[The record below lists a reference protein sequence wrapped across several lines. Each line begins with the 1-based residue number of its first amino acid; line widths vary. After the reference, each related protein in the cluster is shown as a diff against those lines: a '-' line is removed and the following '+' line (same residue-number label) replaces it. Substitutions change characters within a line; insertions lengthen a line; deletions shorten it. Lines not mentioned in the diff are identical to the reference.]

1 MILELTYFTFDNQV
15 YKQSYGTSIDS
26 LLSPILAD
34 LVMQDLK
41 SKVLNSFYFPFYYRY
56 IDIIMAVP
64 REQIDKVLHN
74 FNNFHSRFQFILEIG
89 GWRQTVF
96 RIKVQFI
103 TRYKKN
109 GKQPHKYD
117 TKLGFHI

>member
-1 MILELTYFTFDNQV
+1 
-15 YKQSYGTSIDS
+15 
-26 LLSPILAD
+26 
-34 LVMQDLK
+34 MQYIIVKLITIQLK
-41 SKVLNSFYFPFYYRY
+41 FG
-56 IDIIMAVP
+56 
-64 REQIDKVLHN
+64 
-74 FNNFHSRFQFILEIG
+74 FILEIG

-96 RIKVQFI
+96 WLKVQFI